1 MWGVLV
7 VIEHLLESVEVE
19 VVGDVLFVDLAEELV
34 VFNSTE
40 PVDPAL
46 TLLRAV
52 AIAVGH
58 PLDLI

>member
-7 VIEHLLESVEVE
+7 VTEHLLESVEVE